1 MKRICLSCLFILW
14 MLTSG
19 AGHVFSKGS
28 DFRNIRIVS
37 AGLSLNYNYSYIG
50 SRSIVIP
57 PVNSY
62 AEIGLHEFVTAGPYM
77 SYSKWDYHEQQSRS
91 FLNLGVRGSY
101 HFSPMI
107 NDLLDGS
114 IDQNQIDFYAA
125 ILSGIEFRKY
135 GTGEGLGPAGFR
147 DNARLF
153 VGPVAG
159 VRFYFSENLAVFSEV
174 GRGALGAMTVGLSVR
189 L

>member
-1 MKRICLSCLFILW
+1 MKRIGILCLFIFW
-14 MLTSG
+14 MFTSG
-19 AGHVFSKGS
+19 AGHVFSRGS

-37 AGLSLNYNYSYIG
+37 AGLSLNYNYGYIG
-50 SRSIVIP
+50 SRSLVIP

-62 AEIGLHEFVTAGPYM
+62 AEIGLHEFVTAGPYV
-77 SYSKWDYHEQQSRS
+77 SYSKWDYPLQSRS

-114 IDQNQIDFYAA
+114 IDEDQIDFYAA
-125 ILSGIEFRKY
+125 VLSGIEFRKY
-135 GTGEGLGPAGFR
+135 GTGEGLDRAGFR
-147 DNARLF
+147 DNTRLF

-159 VRFYFSENLAVFSEV
+159 VRFYFSDDLAVFSEV